1 MGLMRPKTADL
12 DIVERSF
19 YNDLSHPNNGKSFMS
34 LIHISNLSKHF
45 QVLNRREGLSGAFR
59 DLFSGDYRNVKAV
72 DGISLDI
79 EAGEIVGYI
88 GPNGAG
94 KSTTIKM
101 MTGILKPSGGTI
113 EINGIAPY
121 DNRIRQAQI
130 MGVVFGQR
138 TQLWWDLPVIES
150 FKILKEIYKVD
161 QKTFDDHMGLFN
173 ELVDLKKLYSQ
184 QVRTLSL
191 GQRMLCDIT
200 ASFLHNPQVVFLDEP
215 TIGLD
220 ISVKAKMR
228 SVIKELNSTRNTTI
242 ILTTHDLGDVEA
254 LCQRIIIIDKG
265 LILFDGDIK
274 KVNSLFGAY
283 RTLKLQID
291 GYNES
296 TPQLLSDKF
305 TERFGAGHGITIANP
320 EEFWTDVT
328 IDQAR
333 TPLADVLN
341 FVMTSFT
348 VSDVRI
354 VEISMENVVQQV
366 YDGAL
371 R

>member
-1 MGLMRPKTADL
+1 
-12 DIVERSF
+12 
-19 YNDLSHPNNGKSFMS
+19 MS
-34 LIHISNLSKHF
+34 LIHIDNLSKHF
-45 QVLNRREGLSGAFR
+45 KILNRREGLGGAFR
-59 DLFSGDYRNVKAV
+59 DLFSGDYRTVKAV
-72 DGISLDI
+72 DGISFDI
-79 EAGEIVGYI
+79 EPGEIVGYI

-113 EINGIAPY
+113 QVNGQVPY
-121 DNRIRQAQI
+121 ENRIRQAQV

-173 ELVDLKKLYSQ
+173 ELVGLKALYTQ

-220 ISVKAKMR
+220 ISIKAKIR
-228 SVIKELNSTRNTTI
+228 TVIQELNRTRQTTI

-254 LCQRIIIIDKG
+254 LCKRIIIIDKG
-265 LILFDGDIK
+265 KVLYDGSAK
-274 KVNSLFGAY
+274 KVNTLFGAY
-283 RTLKLQID
+283 RTLKVQID
-291 GYNES
+291 NFSE
-296 TPQLLSDKF
+296 TTLADLRAKLD
-305 TERFGAGHGITIANP
+305 ERFGADHGIAIAET
-320 EEFWTDVT
+320 EEFWTDIT
-328 IDQAR
+328 IDQSR
-333 TPLADVLN
+333 TPLSDVLN
-341 FVMTSFT
+341 FVMLSYSVF
-348 VSDVRI
+348 DVRI
-354 VEISMENVVQQV
+354 VEIAMEKVVQRI

-371 R
+371 E

>member
-1 MGLMRPKTADL
+1 
-12 DIVERSF
+12 
-19 YNDLSHPNNGKSFMS
+19 MS
-34 LIHISNLSKHF
+34 LIHIENLTKHF
-45 QVLNRREGLSGAFR
+45 KILNRREGLRGAFR
-59 DLFSGDYRNVKAV
+59 DLFSGDYRTVEAV
-72 DGISLDI
+72 AGISFDI
-79 EAGEIVGYI
+79 EPGEIVGYI

-101 MTGILKPSGGTI
+101 MTGILKPTGGVI
-113 EINGIAPY
+113 EVNGRAPY

-138 TQLWWDLPVIES
+138 SQLWWDLPVIES

-161 QKTFDDHMGLFN
+161 QRTFDRHMDMFNDLVGL
-173 ELVDLKKLYSQ
+173 KSLYTQ

-220 ISVKAKMR
+220 ISVKTKIR
-228 SVIKELNSTRNTTI
+228 SVIKKLNSERDTTI

-254 LCQRIIIIDKG
+254 LCHRIIIIDKG
-265 LILFDGDIK
+265 RILYDGDIK
-274 KVNSLFGAY
+274 RVNALFGAY

-291 GYNES
+291 H
-296 TPQLLSDKF
+296 F
-305 TERFGAGHGITIANP
+305 TETTLPELTHKINDCFEGDHGITVAET
-320 EEFWTDVT
+320 EEFWTDLT

-333 TPLADVLN
+333 TPLSEVLSFAMSN
-341 FVMTSFT
+341 FP

-354 VEISMENVVQQV
+354 VEISMENVVRRV

-371 R
+371 A

>member
-1 MGLMRPKTADL
+1 M
-12 DIVERSF
+12 IVIRF
-19 YNDLSHPNNGKSFMS
+19 QPLLYKSGYFMH
-34 LIHISNLSKHF
+34 LIHIENLSKQF
-45 QVLNRREGLSGAFR
+45 KILNRREGLGGAFR
-59 DLFSGDYRNVKAV
+59 DLFSGSYRTVEAV
-72 DGISLDI
+72 SGISFDI
-79 EAGEIVGYI
+79 DAGEIVGYI

-101 MTGILKPSGGTI
+101 MTGILKPTSGVI
-113 EINGIAPY
+113 EVNGRPPY

-161 QKTFDDHMGLFN
+161 QKTFDRHMEMFNDLVGL
-173 ELVDLKKLYSQ
+173 KTLYSQ

-191 GQRMLCDIT
+191 GQRMLCDIS

-220 ISVKAKMR
+220 ISVKAKIR
-228 SVIKELNSTRNTTI
+228 SVIKELNREHNTTI

-265 LILFDGDIK
+265 RILYDGDIK
-274 KVNSLFGAY
+274 RVNALFGAY

-291 GYNES
+291 GF
-296 TPQLLSDKF
+296 TAITLQTLTDKL
-305 TERFGAGHGITIANP
+305 TEKFGAEHGIAVAET

-333 TPLADVLN
+333 TPLSDVLS
-341 FVMTSFT
+341 FVMSNFA
-348 VSDVRI
+348 VADVRI
-354 VEISMENVVQQV
+354 VEISMENVVRKV

>member
-1 MGLMRPKTADL
+1 
-12 DIVERSF
+12 
-19 YNDLSHPNNGKSFMS
+19 MS
-34 LIHISNLSKHF
+34 LIHIQNLTKHF
-45 QVLNRREGLSGAFR
+45 KVLNRREGLSGAFR
-59 DLFSGDYRNVKAV
+59 DLFSGSYRTVEAV
-72 DGISLDI
+72 AGISFDI
-79 EAGEIVGYI
+79 EPGEIVGYI

-101 MTGILKPSGGTI
+101 MTGILKPTGGVI
-113 EINGIAPY
+113 QVNGLAPY

-161 QKTFDDHMGLFN
+161 QKMFDRHMSMFN
-173 ELVDLKKLYSQ
+173 ELVGLKALYSQ

-200 ASFLHNPQVVFLDEP
+200 ASFLHTPQVVFLDEP

-220 ISVKAKMR
+220 IAIKAKIR
-228 SVIKELNSTRNTTI
+228 SVILELNREHNTTI

-265 LILFDGDIK
+265 RILYDGDIK
-274 KVNSLFGAY
+274 RVNALFGAY

-291 GYNES
+291 NFDEM
-296 TPQLLSDKF
+296 TLPTLRNKLTDC
-305 TERFGAGHGITIANP
+305 FGVGHGITVAET

-333 TPLADVLN
+333 TPLSDVLS
-341 FVMTSFT
+341 FVMSNFK
-348 VSDVRI
+348 VEDVRI
-354 VEISMENVVQQV
+354 VEIAMEDVVRRV
-366 YDGAL
+366 YEGAL

>member
-1 MGLMRPKTADL
+1 
-12 DIVERSF
+12 
-19 YNDLSHPNNGKSFMS
+19 MS
-34 LIHISNLSKHF
+34 LIHIQNLTKHF
-45 QVLNRREGLSGAFR
+45 KILNRREGLGGAFR
-59 DLFSGDYRNVKAV
+59 DLFSGSYRTVEAV
-72 DGISLDI
+72 AGISFDI

-101 MTGILKPSGGTI
+101 MTGILKPTGGVLQV
-113 EINGIAPY
+113 NGLSPY
-121 DNRIRQAQI
+121 ENRIRQAQV

-161 QKTFDDHMGLFN
+161 QQTFDRHMGMFN
-173 ELVDLKKLYSQ
+173 DLIGLKELYSQ

-220 ISVKAKMR
+220 ISVKAKIR
-228 SVIKELNSTRNTTI
+228 SIIQELNRERNTTI

-254 LCQRIIIIDKG
+254 LCHRIIIIDKG
-265 LILFDGDIK
+265 KILYDGDAK
-274 KVNSLFGAY
+274 QVHTLFGAF
-283 RTLKLQID
+283 RTLKLQIND
-291 GYNES
+291 FNES
-296 TPQLLSDKF
+296 TLHSLKEKL
-305 TERFGAGHGITIANP
+305 TGRFGEGHGIVIAET

-328 IDQAR
+328 IDQER
-333 TPLADVLN
+333 TPLSDVLS
-341 FVMTSFT
+341 FVMSAFK
-348 VSDVRI
+348 VFDVRI
-354 VEISMENVVQQV
+354 VEISMENVVRKV

-371 R
+371 A

>member
-1 MGLMRPKTADL
+1 
-12 DIVERSF
+12 
-19 YNDLSHPNNGKSFMS
+19 MS
-34 LIHISNLSKHF
+34 LIHIQNLNKHF
-45 QVLNRREGLSGAFR
+45 KVLNRREGIGGAFR
-59 DLFSGDYRNVKAV
+59 DLFSGSYRTVKAV
-72 DGISLDI
+72 DDISFDI

-101 MTGILKPSGGTI
+101 MTGILKPSGGTLQV
-113 EINGIAPY
+113 NGLMPY
-121 DNRIRQAQI
+121 NNRIKQAQI

-150 FKILKEIYKVD
+150 FKILREIYKVD
-161 QKTFDDHMGLFN
+161 QKMFDRHMGMFD
-173 ELVDLKKLYSQ
+173 ELVGLKTLYSQ

-191 GQRMLCDIT
+191 GQRMLCDIA

-220 ISVKAKMR
+220 ISVKAKIR
-228 SVIKELNSTRNTTI
+228 SLIKTLNAERNTTI

-265 LILFDGDIK
+265 KILYDGDIK
-274 KVNSLFGAY
+274 RVTALFGAY

-291 GYNES
+291 NYADS
-296 TPQLLSDKF
+296 TLQSLQEKL
-305 TERFGAGHGITIANP
+305 TEHFGADNGCTIAQT

-328 IDQAR
+328 FDQAR
-333 TPLADVLN
+333 TPLSDVLGQVMAN
-341 FVMTSFT
+341 FR

-354 VEISMENVVQQV
+354 VEISMESVVQQV

>member
-1 MGLMRPKTADL
+1 
-12 DIVERSF
+12 
-19 YNDLSHPNNGKSFMS
+19 MS
-34 LIHISNLSKHF
+34 LIHIDNLTKYF
-45 QVLNRREGLSGAFR
+45 RVLNRRPGLGGAFR
-59 DLFSGDYRNVKAV
+59 DLFSADFRLVKAV
-72 DGISLDI
+72 DGISFDI
-79 EAGEIVGYI
+79 DAGEIVGYI

-101 MTGILKPSGGTI
+101 MTGILKPTDGTLL
-113 EINGIAPY
+113 INGHVPY
-121 DNRIRQAQI
+121 TNRIQQAQI

-161 QKTFDDHMGLFN
+161 QKTFDQHMGMFN
-173 ELVDLKKLYSQ
+173 ELVGLKALYSQ
-184 QVRTLSL
+184 QARTLSL

-220 ISVKAKMR
+220 ISVKAKIR
-228 SVIKELNSTRNTTI
+228 SVIKELNRERNTTI

-265 LILFDGDIK
+265 KILYDGDIK
-274 KVNSLFGAY
+274 KVNALFGAY
-283 RTLKLQID
+283 RTIKVQID
-291 GYNES
+291 GFNEN
-296 TPQLLSDKF
+296 TLALLRNKL
-305 TERFGAGHGITIANP
+305 TERFGKEHGIVVAET

-333 TPLADVLN
+333 TPLSDVLG
-341 FVMTSFT
+341 FVMSNFS

-371 R
+371 G

>member
-1 MGLMRPKTADL
+1 
-12 DIVERSF
+12 
-19 YNDLSHPNNGKSFMS
+19 MS
-34 LIHISNLSKHF
+34 LIHVKDLAKHF
-45 QVLNRREGLSGAFR
+45 QILNRREGLGGAFR
-59 DLFSGDYRNVKAV
+59 DLLSGNYRTIKAV
-72 DGISLDI
+72 DGISFDI

-101 MTGILKPSGGTI
+101 MTGILKPSDGLI
-113 EINGIAPY
+113 QINGRAPY
-121 DNRIRQAQI
+121 QNRIHQAQI

-161 QKTFDDHMGLFN
+161 QKTFDEHMGMFN
-173 ELVDLKKLYSQ
+173 ELVNLKELFSQ

-200 ASFLHNPQVVFLDEP
+200 ASFLHNPQIVFLDEP

-228 SVIKELNSTRNTTI
+228 TVIKELNRARNTTI

-265 LILFDGDIK
+265 KTLYDGEAK
-274 KVNSLFGAY
+274 QVHTLFGAY
-283 RTLKLQID
+283 RTLKLQLND
-291 GYNES
+291 YSEDMHTALENK
-296 TPQLLSDKF
+296 L
-305 TERFGAGHGITIANP
+305 TERFGSSHGISIAQT
-320 EEFWTDVT
+320 EEFWTDIT

-333 TPLADVLN
+333 TPLSDVLN
-341 FVMTSFT
+341 LVMNNFS
-348 VSDVRI
+348 VIDVRI
-354 VEISMENVVQQV
+354 VEISMENVVQKV

-371 R
+371 I

>member
-1 MGLMRPKTADL
+1 
-12 DIVERSF
+12 
-19 YNDLSHPNNGKSFMS
+19 MS
-34 LIHISNLSKHF
+34 LIHIDNLTKHF
-45 QVLNRREGLSGAFR
+45 KILNRREGLGGTVR
-59 DLFSGDYRNVKAV
+59 DLFSGDYRTVEAV
-72 DGISLDI
+72 AGISFDI

-101 MTGILKPSGGTI
+101 MTGILKPTGGVI
-113 EINGIAPY
+113 EVNGRAPY

-161 QKTFDDHMGLFN
+161 QKTFDRHMDMFNDLVGLGT
-173 ELVDLKKLYSQ
+173 LYSQ

-220 ISVKAKMR
+220 ISIKAKIR
-228 SVIKELNSTRNTTI
+228 SVIKELNRERNTTI

-265 LILFDGDIK
+265 RILFDGDIK
-274 KVNSLFGAY
+274 KVNALFGAY
-283 RTLKLQID
+283 RTLKLQINNF
-291 GYNES
+291 NES
-296 TPQLLSDKF
+296 TLQHLNDKLR
-305 TERFGAGHGITIANP
+305 EQFGADNGITVAET

-328 IDQAR
+328 IDQVR
-333 TPLADVLN
+333 TPLSDVLN
-341 FVMTSFT
+341 FVMSNFR
-348 VSDVRI
+348 VEDVRI
-354 VEISMENVVQQV
+354 VEISMENVVRKV

-371 R
+371 A

>member
-1 MGLMRPKTADL
+1 MT
-12 DIVERSF
+12 
-19 YNDLSHPNNGKSFMS
+19 
-34 LIHISNLSKHF
+34 LIHIQNLTKHF
-45 QVLNRREGLSGAFR
+45 KILNRREGLSGAFK
-59 DLFSGDYRNVKAV
+59 DLFSGDFRTVKAV
-72 DGISLDI
+72 DGISFDI
-79 EAGEIVGYI
+79 NAGEMVGYI

-101 MTGILKPSGGTI
+101 MTGILKPTDGTI
-113 EINGIAPY
+113 LINDHVPY
-121 DNRIRQAQI
+121 TNRIKQAQI

-161 QKTFDDHMGLFN
+161 QKTFDQHMGMFN
-173 ELVDLKKLYSQ
+173 DLVGLGALYSQ
-184 QVRTLSL
+184 QARTLSL

-220 ISVKAKMR
+220 ISVKAKIR
-228 SVIKELNSTRNTTI
+228 SVIKELNQERNTTI

-254 LCQRIIIIDKG
+254 LCHRIIIIDKG
-265 LILFDGDIK
+265 KILYDGDIK
-274 KVNSLFGAY
+274 KVNALFGAY
-283 RTLKLQID
+283 RTIKVQIKDFNENTLASLKNKL
-291 GYNES
+291 
-296 TPQLLSDKF
+296 
-305 TERFGAGHGITIANP
+305 TERFGKEHGILIAET

-333 TPLADVLN
+333 TPLSDVLG
-341 FVMTSFT
+341 FVMASFT

-371 R
+371 G

>member
-1 MGLMRPKTADL
+1 MT
-12 DIVERSF
+12 
-19 YNDLSHPNNGKSFMS
+19 
-34 LIHISNLSKHF
+34 LIHLQDLAKHF
-45 QVLNRREGLSGAFR
+45 KILNRHEGLRGAVR
-59 DLFSGDYRNVKAV
+59 DLFSGDYRTVKAV
-72 DGISLDI
+72 DGISFDI
-79 EAGEIVGYI
+79 EPGEIVGYI

-101 MTGILKPSGGTI
+101 MTGILKPSGGVLQV
-113 EINGIAPY
+113 NGISPY
-121 DNRIRQAQI
+121 ENRIRQAKI

-161 QKTFDDHMGLFN
+161 QKMFDDHLAIFD
-173 ELVDLKKLYSQ
+173 ELVGLKGLYMQ

-220 ISVKAKMR
+220 ISIKAKIR
-228 SVIKELNSTRNTTI
+228 SLILELNRTRNTTI

-254 LCQRIIIIDKG
+254 LCRRIIIIDKG
-265 LILFDGDIK
+265 KILYDGDIK
-274 KVNSLFGAY
+274 KVTALFGAY
-283 RTLKLQID
+283 RTLKLQIREYTD
-291 GYNES
+291 AALAALRSG
-296 TPQLLSDKF
+296 LAG
-305 TERFGAGHGITIANP
+305 RFGAANGITVAQT

-328 IDQAR
+328 VDQAC
-333 TPLADVLN
+333 TPLADVLSHVMSN
-341 FVMTSFT
+341 FPVA
-348 VSDVRI
+348 DVRI
-354 VEISMENVVQQV
+354 VEISMEKVVRKV

-371 R
+371 Q

>member
-1 MGLMRPKTADL
+1 MIRLEEL
-12 DIVERSF
+12 
-19 YNDLSHPNNGKSFMS
+19 HKSYGGR
-34 LIHISNLSKHF
+34 LALAP
-45 QVLNRREGLSGAFR
+45 L
-59 DLFSGDYRNVKAV
+59 
-72 DGISLDI
+72 SLDVA
-79 EAGEIVGYI
+79 AGEVVALV

-101 MTGILKPSGGTI
+101 MTGILKPTGGVI
-113 EINGIAPY
+113 EVNGRVPY

-161 QKTFDDHMGLFN
+161 QRTFDHHMDMFN
-173 ELVDLKKLYSQ
+173 ELVGLKALYSQ

-220 ISVKAKMR
+220 ISIKAKIR
-228 SVIKELNSTRNTTI
+228 SVIKELNRERNTTI

-265 LILFDGDIK
+265 RILYDGGIK
-274 KVNSLFGAY
+274 RVNALFGAY

-291 GYNES
+291 EFTES
-296 TPQLLSDKF
+296 TLQELAYKLN
-305 TERFGAGHGITIANP
+305 ECYGLAHGITVAET

-333 TPLADVLN
+333 TPLSDVLS
-341 FVMTSFT
+341 FVMNNFRVT
-348 VSDVRI
+348 DVRI
-354 VEISMENVVQQV
+354 VEISMENVVRKV

-371 R
+371 A

>member
-1 MGLMRPKTADL
+1 
-12 DIVERSF
+12 
-19 YNDLSHPNNGKSFMS
+19 MS
-34 LIHISNLSKHF
+34 LIHIENLSKYF
-45 QVLNRREGLSGAFR
+45 KILNRREGLGGAFR
-59 DLFSGDYRNVKAV
+59 DLFSGNYRTVEAV
-72 DGISLDI
+72 AGISFDI

-101 MTGILKPSGGTI
+101 MTGILKPTGGVI
-113 EINGIAPY
+113 EVNGLVPY
-121 DNRIRQAQI
+121 DNRIKQAQS

-138 TQLWWDLPVIES
+138 SQLWWDLPVIES

-161 QKTFDDHMGLFN
+161 QKTFDHHMELFN
-173 ELVDLKKLYSQ
+173 DLVDLKALYSQ

-200 ASFLHNPQVVFLDEP
+200 ASFLHNPRVVFLDEP

-228 SVIKELNSTRNTTI
+228 AVIKGLNRERNTTI

-254 LCQRIIIIDKG
+254 LCHRIIIIDKG
-265 LILFDGDIK
+265 KILYDGK
-274 KVNSLFGAY
+274 AKQVNTLFGAY
-283 RTLKLQID
+283 RTLKLQIE
-291 GYNES
+291 NCTE
-296 TPQLLSDKF
+296 TVLELLKVKL
-305 TERFGAGHGITIANP
+305 TNRFGAENGIAIAQT
-320 EEFWTDVT
+320 EEFWTDIT

-333 TPLADVLN
+333 TPLSDVLN
-341 FVMTSFT
+341 FVMTNFA

-354 VEISMENVVQQV
+354 VEISMESVVQKV

-371 R
+371 A

>member
-1 MGLMRPKTADL
+1 
-12 DIVERSF
+12 
-19 YNDLSHPNNGKSFMS
+19 MS
-34 LIHISNLSKHF
+34 LIHIENLSKHF
-45 QVLNRREGLSGAFR
+45 SILNRREGLGGAFR
-59 DLFSGDYRNVKAV
+59 DLFSGDYRTVKAV
-72 DGISLDI
+72 DGISFDI
-79 EAGEIVGYI
+79 DAGEIVGYI

-101 MTGILKPSGGTI
+101 MTGILKPTSGTLK
-113 EINGIAPY
+113 INGIEPY
-121 DNRIRQAQI
+121 SNRIHQAQI

-161 QKTFDDHMGLFN
+161 QKTFDQHMGLFN

-228 SVIKELNSTRNTTI
+228 SVIKELNQTRNTTI

-296 TPQLLSDKF
+296 TPQMLNEKF

-320 EEFWTDVT
+320 EELWTDVT

-341 FVMTSFT
+341 FVMTSFS

>member
-1 MGLMRPKTADL
+1 
-12 DIVERSF
+12 
-19 YNDLSHPNNGKSFMS
+19 MS
-34 LIHISNLSKHF
+34 LIHIEHLTKHF
-45 QVLNRREGLSGAFR
+45 KILNRREGLAGAFR
-59 DLFSGDYRNVKAV
+59 DLFSGDYRTVEAV
-72 DGISLDI
+72 AGISFDI
-79 EAGEIVGYI
+79 EPGEIVGYI

-101 MTGILKPSGGTI
+101 MTGILKPTGGVI
-113 EINGIAPY
+113 QVNGRVPY

-150 FKILKEIYKVD
+150 FKILKEIYRVD
-161 QKTFDDHMGLFN
+161 QKTFDHHMNMFH
-173 ELVDLKKLYSQ
+173 ELVGLKALYSQ

-200 ASFLHNPQVVFLDEP
+200 ASFLHNPQIVFLDEP

-220 ISVKAKMR
+220 ISIKAKIR
-228 SVIKELNSTRNTTI
+228 SVIQELNRERNTTI

-265 LILFDGDIK
+265 RILYDGDIK
-274 KVNSLFGAY
+274 RVNALFGAY

-291 GYNES
+291 N
-296 TPQLLSDKF
+296 F
-305 TERFGAGHGITIANP
+305 TELTLQQLKSNLKECYGPQHGITIAET

-333 TPLADVLN
+333 TPLSDVLN
-341 FVMTSFT
+341 VVMNNFS

-354 VEISMENVVQQV
+354 VEISMENVVRKV

-371 R
+371 A

>member
-1 MGLMRPKTADL
+1 
-12 DIVERSF
+12 
-19 YNDLSHPNNGKSFMS
+19 MS
-34 LIHISNLSKHF
+34 LIHIQNLSKHF
-45 QVLNRREGLSGAFR
+45 KILNRREGLGGAFR
-59 DLFSGDYRNVKAV
+59 DLFSGNYRTVEAV
-72 DGISLDI
+72 SDVSFDI
-79 EAGEIVGYI
+79 DAGEIVGYI

-101 MTGILKPSGGTI
+101 MTGILKPSGGII
-113 EINGIAPY
+113 EVNGRPPY

-138 TQLWWDLPVIES
+138 SQLWWDLPVIES

-161 QKTFDDHMGLFN
+161 QKTFDRHMNMFNDLVGLSA
-173 ELVDLKKLYSQ
+173 LYSQ

-220 ISVKAKMR
+220 ISVKAKIR
-228 SVIKELNSTRNTTI
+228 SVIKELNSERNTTI

-254 LCQRIIIIDKG
+254 LCHRIIIIDKG
-265 LILFDGDIK
+265 KILYDGDIK
-274 KVNSLFGAY
+274 KVNALFGAY
-283 RTLKLQID
+283 RTLKLQLD
-291 GYNES
+291 NFNE
-296 TPQLLSDKF
+296 TTIQILNDKLC
-305 TERFGAGHGITIANP
+305 ERFGASNGLTVAET

-333 TPLADVLN
+333 TPLSDVLN
-341 FVMTSFT
+341 FVMSNFP
-348 VSDVRI
+348 VDDVRI
-354 VEISMENVVQQV
+354 VEISMENVVRKV

-371 R
+371 G

>member
-1 MGLMRPKTADL
+1 
-12 DIVERSF
+12 
-19 YNDLSHPNNGKSFMS
+19 MS
-34 LIHISNLSKHF
+34 LIHIQNLNKHF
-45 QVLNRREGLSGAFR
+45 KVLNRREGIGGAFR
-59 DLFSGDYRNVKAV
+59 DLFSGSYRTVKAV
-72 DGISLDI
+72 DDISFDI

-101 MTGILKPSGGTI
+101 MTGILKPSSGVLQV
-113 EINGIAPY
+113 NGLMPY
-121 DNRIRQAQI
+121 SNRIKQAQI

-150 FKILKEIYKVD
+150 FKILREIYKVN
-161 QKTFDDHMGLFN
+161 QKTFDEHMGMFN
-173 ELVDLKKLYSQ
+173 ELVGLKALYSQ

-191 GQRMLCDIT
+191 GQRMLCDIA

-220 ISVKAKMR
+220 ISVKAKIR
-228 SVIKELNSTRNTTI
+228 SLIKTLNAQRNTTI

-254 LCQRIIIIDKG
+254 LCHRIIIIDKG
-265 LILFDGDIK
+265 KILYDGDIK
-274 KVNSLFGAY
+274 RVTALFGAY
-283 RTLKLQID
+283 RTLKLQVD
-291 GYNES
+291 DYNDS
-296 TPQLLSDKF
+296 TLVALQDKL
-305 TERFGAGHGITIANP
+305 TERFGTDNGSTIAQT

-328 IDQAR
+328 FDQAR
-333 TPLADVLN
+333 TPLSDVLAVVMSN
-341 FVMTSFT
+341 FK
-348 VSDVRI
+348 VSDVRV

>member
-1 MGLMRPKTADL
+1 
-12 DIVERSF
+12 
-19 YNDLSHPNNGKSFMS
+19 MS
-34 LIHISNLSKHF
+34 LIHIKSLSKHF
-45 QVLNRREGLSGAFR
+45 KILNRREGLGGAFR
-59 DLFSGDYRNVKAV
+59 DLFSGSYRTVEAV
-72 DGISLDI
+72 ADISFDI

-101 MTGILKPSGGTI
+101 MTGILKPTGGVI
-113 EINGIAPY
+113 QVNGLAPY
-121 DNRIRQAQI
+121 ENRIRQAQI

-161 QKTFDDHMGLFN
+161 QTTFDKHMGLFN
-173 ELVDLKKLYSQ
+173 ELVGLNALYSQ

-191 GQRMLCDIT
+191 GQRMLCDIA

-220 ISVKAKMR
+220 ISVKAKIR
-228 SVIKELNSTRNTTI
+228 SLIKTLNSERNTTI

-265 LILFDGDIK
+265 KILYDGDIK
-274 KVNSLFGAY
+274 RVNALFGAY

-291 GYNES
+291 N
-296 TPQLLSDKF
+296 F
-305 TERFGAGHGITIANP
+305 TEATLQTLKDKLTECFGAGHGITVAET

-333 TPLADVLN
+333 TPLSDVLS
-341 FVMTSFT
+341 FVMKNFQ
-348 VSDVRI
+348 VIDVRI
-354 VEISMENVVQQV
+354 VEISMENVVRKV

-371 R
+371 G

>member
-1 MGLMRPKTADL
+1 
-12 DIVERSF
+12 
-19 YNDLSHPNNGKSFMS
+19 
-34 LIHISNLSKHF
+34 
-45 QVLNRREGLSGAFR
+45 
-59 DLFSGDYRNVKAV
+59 
-72 DGISLDI
+72 
-79 EAGEIVGYI
+79 
-88 GPNGAG
+88 
-94 KSTTIKM
+94 M
-101 MTGILKPSGGTI
+101 MTGILKPTEGVI
-113 EINGIAPY
+113 QVNGLVPY

-161 QKTFDDHMGLFN
+161 QKMFDRHMAMFN
-173 ELVDLKKLYSQ
+173 ELVGLKSLYSQ

-191 GQRMLCDIT
+191 GQRMLCDIS

-220 ISVKAKMR
+220 ISIKAKIR
-228 SVIKELNSTRNTTI
+228 SVIKELNREHNTTI

-265 LILFDGDIK
+265 KILYDGDIK
-274 KVNSLFGAY
+274 RVNALFGAY

-291 GYNES
+291 
-296 TPQLLSDKF
+296 DF
-305 TERFGAGHGITIANP
+305 TETTLATLAAKLTEKFGAENGISIAQT
-320 EEFWTDVT
+320 EESWTDVT
-328 IDQAR
+328 IDQAC
-333 TPLADVLN
+333 TPLSEVLN
-341 FVMTSFT
+341 FVMSSFP
-348 VSDVRI
+348 VEDVRI
-354 VEISMENVVQQV
+354 VEISMENVVRKV

>member
-1 MGLMRPKTADL
+1 MT
-12 DIVERSF
+12 
-19 YNDLSHPNNGKSFMS
+19 
-34 LIHISNLSKHF
+34 LIHIEDLNKHF
-45 QVLNRREGLSGAFR
+45 KILNRHQGLSGAIR
-59 DLFSGDYRNVKAV
+59 DLFSSDFRLVKAV
-72 DGISLDI
+72 DGISYDI
-79 EAGEIVGYI
+79 EAGEIIGYI

-101 MTGILKPSGGTI
+101 MTGILKPTSG
-113 EINGIAPY
+113 EILVNGQPPY
-121 DNRIRQAQI
+121 LNRIRQAQI

-150 FKILKEIYKVD
+150 FKILKEIYRVD
-161 QKTFDDHMGLFN
+161 QKTFDAHMDLFN
-173 ELVDLKKLYSQ
+173 DLVGLGALFGQ

-200 ASFLHNPQVVFLDEP
+200 ASFLHDPQVVFLDEP

-220 ISVKAKMR
+220 ISVKAKIR
-228 SVIKELNSTRNTTI
+228 TVIKELNKTRNTTI

-265 LILFDGDIK
+265 RILYDGGIK
-274 KVNSLFGAY
+274 KVNALFGAY

-291 GYNES
+291 DFSETTLETLQQKLGEQFSAES
-296 TPQLLSDKF
+296 
-305 TERFGAGHGITIANP
+305 GITVA
-320 EEFWTDVT
+320 ETEDHWTDVT

-333 TPLADVLN
+333 TPLADVLS
-341 FVMTSFT
+341 FVMGSFP

-354 VEISMENVVQQV
+354 VEISMEKVVRKV

-371 R
+371 G

>member
-1 MGLMRPKTADL
+1 
-12 DIVERSF
+12 
-19 YNDLSHPNNGKSFMS
+19 MS
-34 LIHISNLSKHF
+34 LIHVKDLSKHF
-45 QVLNRREGLSGAFR
+45 KILNRREGLGGAFR
-59 DLFSGDYRNVKAV
+59 DLFSGSFRTVEAV
-72 DGISLDI
+72 AGISFDI
-79 EAGEIVGYI
+79 EPGEIVGYI

-101 MTGILKPSGGTI
+101 MTGILKPTGGLI
-113 EINGIAPY
+113 EINGLVPY
-121 DNRIRQAQI
+121 ENRIRQAQV

-161 QKTFDDHMGLFN
+161 QKTFDEHMSMFN
-173 ELVDLKKLYSQ
+173 ELVGLKELYTQ

-228 SVIKELNSTRNTTI
+228 TIIKELNRSRNTTI

-265 LILFDGDIK
+265 KILYDGDIK
-274 KVNSLFGAY
+274 KVNALFGAY

-291 GYNES
+291 QFDPTTVQSLNKK
-296 TPQLLSDKF
+296 LAD
-305 TERFGAGHGITIANP
+305 RFHGDNGITISEN
-320 EEFWTDVT
+320 EESWTDVT
-328 IDQAR
+328 IDQSR
-333 TPLADVLN
+333 TPLSEVLN
-341 FVMTSFT
+341 HVMTNFA

-354 VEISMENVVQQV
+354 VEISMENVVRKV

-371 R
+371 G